1 VLVALFPGGVGEDS
15 EARLILTK
23 RPDTMPSHQGEIA
36 FPGGKKEDGD
46 ADLRA
51 AALREA
57 HEEIALDPG
66 LVDVVGELDS
76 LTTVAGRF
84 VLTPFVGLLPQRPEL
99 APDPTEVVRVFD
111 VPLSELLDD
120 DVFREERWDIPE
132 GYGVTPGVDRS
143 IHFFEVADE
152 TVWGATARILVAFL
166 AHLTGTAAAR

>member
-1 VLVALFPGGVGEDS
+1 
-15 EARLILTK
+15 
-23 RPDTMPSHQGEIA
+23 
-36 FPGGKKEDGD
+36 
-46 ADLRA
+46 
-51 AALREA
+51 
-57 HEEIALDPG
+57 
-66 LVDVVGELDS
+66 
-76 LTTVAGRF
+76 
-84 VLTPFVGLLPQRPEL
+84 VGLLPQRPEL

-120 DVFREERWDIPE
+120 DVFREERWDIPQ